1 MKRRSIQHMTG
12 RVCAVL
18 ALLLMVCAHA
28 LAYDAAT
35 AGNWMEQF
43 ALALESIAPMY
54 DAVQTADPARA
65 GEYLI
70 EYEFGTVLSRVPVN
84 PSAADILEID
94 VRTSQVTDCRGVRVG
109 MDLDAA
115 LDGASPVISGTQL
128 YVLET
133 AASEYGWSWA
143 YLSDYGVYGVEYIAY
158 GGDETGMQEYT
169 LTYVIEN
176 DLISAIRV
184 KTANA
189 TMAQAQDGLKTAQE
203 IADKQD
209 MEPYVVRNTQPSYAA
224 SDLQVR
230 GYACLGEPVANLIAY
245 LGEPAEVQTLPQGGG
260 RVLTYDGAAV
270 RLMLDEKT
278 GEEIVRGVSVSS
290 PAITGPR
297 RLMVGMRVQEA
308 GALARCDESLYSRGG
323 SLYLEGEAQGEAPYG
338 EMTAEH
344 GGENL
349 LTYVCVDGRG
359 QVVMLQIGV
368 QDGVVAYWQIGYEA
382 DAKDGV

>member
-1 MKRRSIQHMTG
+1 MKRQSIRRLTS
-12 RVCAVL
+12 RVCAVF
-18 ALLLMVCAHA
+18 ALLMMCAHA

-43 ALALESIAPMY
+43 ALALESVAPMH
-54 DAVQTADPARA
+54 DAVLTADPARA

-70 EYEFGTVLSRVPVN
+70 EYEFGTVLAKVPAN

-109 MDLDAA
+109 MGLDAA

-133 AASEYGWSWA
+133 SEDEYGWSWA
-143 YLSDYGVYGVEYIAY
+143 YLSEHGVYGVEYIAY
-158 GGDETGMQEYT
+158 GGDETGMREYT
-169 LTYVIEN
+169 LTYVMEN

-184 KTANA
+184 KAANA

-209 MEPYVVRNTQPSYAA
+209 MEPYVARNTQPSYAA

-230 GYACLGEPVANLIAY
+230 GFACLGEPVAKLIAY
-245 LGEPAEVQTLPQGGG
+245 LGEPVEVQTLPQGGG

-278 GEEIVRGVSVSS
+278 GEEIVRGISVSS
-290 PAITGPR
+290 PVIQGPR
-297 RLMVGMRVQEA
+297 GLTVGMRVQEA
-308 GALARCDESLYSRGG
+308 GALARCDENLYSRGG
-323 SLYLEGEAQGEAPYG
+323 TLYLEGEAQGEAPYG
-338 EMTAEH
+338 EMTGEH

-349 LTYVCVDGRG
+349 LTYACVDERG
-359 QVVMLQIGV
+359 QIALLQIGV
-368 QDGVVAYWQIGYEA
+368 QDSAVAYWQIGYET
-382 DAKDGV
+382 DVKDGV